1 MLNVQFPRE
10 CFIFPAWPAPGKVR
24 AVATTRNGGIS
35 RPPFA
40 SFNLGAHVGDNPV
53 HVANNRQR
61 LREALELPREP
72 LWLQQVHGATV
83 IAAEQITGSVEGDA
97 CYACTPGRVCAVLTA
112 DCLPVLLCERSGSCV
127 AALHCGWRGLIN
139 GVIDATLARL
149 ACAPEQILA
158 WLGPA
163 IGPDYFVVGEEVY
176 NLFMVTNLDNGAYF
190 RPSRGQR
197 WLVDLYGLTRRQL
210 QASGVTAIYGDNR
223 CTVTEREQFFSY
235 RRDGVTGRM
244 ATLIWLAE

>member
-1 MLNVQFPRE
+1 MPEVQVPAEF
-10 CFIFPAWPAPGKVR
+10 FIFPAWPAPGRVR
-24 AVATTRNGGIS
+24 AAATTRNGGVS

-53 HVANNRQR
+53 HVAGNRQR
-61 LREALELPREP
+61 LREALELPGEP

-83 IAAEQITGSVEGDA
+83 IAAEQITGPVGGDA
-97 CYACTPGRVCAVLTA
+97 SYARAPGQVCAVLTA
-112 DCLPVLLCERSGSCV
+112 DCLPVLLCERSGGRV
-127 AALHCGWRGLIN
+127 AALHCGWRGLVN
-139 GVIDATLARL
+139 GVIGATLARL

-163 IGPDYFVVGEEVY
+163 IGPDHFVVGEEVR
-176 NLFMVTNLDNGAYF
+176 NLFMDMDPDNDFYF

-197 WLVDLYGLTRRQL
+197 WLADLYGLTRRQL
-210 QASGVTAIYGDNR
+210 QASGVTAIYGEHR